1 MSDQVSSVFYAVNSN
16 NEKKDNDAEDSSS
29 TKLPLCNLDSK
40 KDVRTKNNI
49 EQYNI
54 AVRKEFLGRT

>member
-29 TKLPLCNLDSK
+29 TKLPLYILD
-40 KDVRTKNNI
+40 
-49 EQYNI
+49 
-54 AVRKEFLGRT
+54 